1 MLDELASGRLDVA
14 FVATA
19 GDPIDGLDLRPL
31 SKESMVL
38 VCAPDHR
45 LASASAVSLADL
57 VGESFVDFD
66 PTWGARAIS
75 DRAFA
80 AAGVAHPVT
89 IEVND
94 VHTLLALVAHNLGV
108 ALVPERIAAK
118 RGDHV
123 TVALT
128 PGSASDWQV
137 SVAVPTSPSASLA
150 ADALIGMLPTTAVHS

>member
-1 MLDELASGRLDVA
+1 
-14 FVATA
+14 
-19 GDPIDGLDLRPL
+19 
-31 SKESMVL
+31 MVL

-45 LASASAVSLADL
+45 LAKAPAVSLDDL
-57 VGESFVDFD
+57 AGESFVDFD

-75 DRAFA
+75 DQAFTT
-80 AAGVAHPVT
+80 AGVAHPVT

-123 TVALT
+123 TVGLT
-128 PGSASDWQV
+128 PGSAADWQV
-137 SVAVPTSPSASLA
+137 SVAVPVGTAASLA
-150 ADALIGMLPTTAVHS
+150 AEALLGMLPTTAVHA